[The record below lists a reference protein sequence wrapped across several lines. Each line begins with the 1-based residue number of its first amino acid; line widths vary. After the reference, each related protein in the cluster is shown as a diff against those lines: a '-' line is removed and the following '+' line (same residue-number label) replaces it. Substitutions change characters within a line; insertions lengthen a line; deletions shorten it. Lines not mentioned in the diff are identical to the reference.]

1 VIGINNRDI
10 RGLERDAGGVEV
22 TEALAPLAPPGSV
35 VLSESGLA
43 SAADVRRAL
52 AAGATAVLVGTAI
65 LGDPDPPARLARLAA
80 ELRAA

>member
-1 VIGINNRDI
+1 
-10 RGLERDAGGVEV
+10 
-22 TEALAPLAPPGSV
+22 V